1 MEFSAYEE
9 GSFSNTIKSL
19 QDNVVKLEKNNI
31 RLQQQLTVMATQL
44 KEAIDVNIALRKQV
58 GLLKSS
64 TESNVTKSQTLLNG

>member
-58 GLLKSS
+58 GLLNSATKGD
-64 TESNVTKSQTLLNG
+64 VTKSQTLLNG

>member
-1 MEFSAYEE
+1 MEFSTYEE

-58 GLLKSS
+58 GLLNSATKSDA
-64 TESNVTKSQTLLNG
+64 TKSQTLLNG